1 MEPNCSSAALAW
13 AAGQGEWIA
22 AQRARLLTLP
32 GVAEAQAEAERR
44 YAARIAAL
52 G

>member
-1 MEPNCSSAALAW
+1 MADGDFVTRHGAALRA
-13 AAGQGEWIA
+13 EM
-22 AQRARLLTLP
+22 ARLLTLP